1 MTDDAIT
8 FETGSGN
15 VFADIGLPDA
25 DDMLIKAHILV
36 VLQRLIKAEKLT
48 QVAAA
53 KRLGIAQPDL
63 SSLLR
68 GRVRGYSIERL
79 MRLLTRFG
87 QDVEIVIRPQADAA
101 GTGRISVAA

>member
-1 MTDDAIT
+1 MTHDAIT
-8 FETGSGN
+8 FEISSGN

-53 KRLGIAQPDL
+53 RRLGIAQPDL

-101 GTGRISVAA
+101 GTGRIRVAA